1 MKRTAAEYSR
11 LLALLDEVLDLPEES
26 RAAWVDEL
34 PEADA
39 DIAPTLRR
47 MLARTAHET
56 TEIDELQGRIAVA
69 VLEAAARPDAACLR
83 SGDLIGPYELVR
95 EIGRGGM
102 GFVWLAKR
110 ADGAFKRSVALKL
123 PYAAW
128 TGRLAERM
136 SRERDILAGL
146 EHPNIARFYDAG
158 IDTLGRPFM
167 AMEYVEG
174 QAIDVYCRER
184 QLSLRDQ
191 LGLVLKVA
199 KAVAF
204 AHSKLVVHRDLKPAN
219 MMVTG
224 EGEVRLLDFG
234 IAKLIEGDSGGAPE
248 TQFAGRLLTPHYAS
262 PEQIRGAAIGTAT
275 DVYSLAVVTYE
286 LLTGTRPY
294 RLKRQNAAE
303 LAEAIAETDP
313 PNASA
318 VAHDAVLRRQLRG
331 DLDSI
336 LNKAMKKNPSDRYGS
351 VEAFSNDLQR
361 YLNGE
366 AVLARPDG
374 AAYRLRKLAGRH
386 RLALSAACVI
396 VLALSAATSVSLM
409 QAGEAK
415 RQAARATATKEF
427 LLRVFR
433 ANDPRIATDKPRS
446 EITARELLDV
456 SASRIEKEFAGQPDL
471 QIELLGL
478 TADMYDTMSEEKQ
491 YAAAQKRR
499 IELARAYY
507 GANDPIV
514 IQGLLSE
521 ADGACQ
527 RQDYNKVQRLLDETD
542 VALRSSGQDHG
553 LLRANW
559 LRTRARMLSSMGGR
573 QEESRHTLDQ
583 ALALYEEVAPR
594 SNDYA
599 AALSLASLD
608 QTERGDNRQAARF
621 LVRALEV
628 AQAAPG
634 RDDSMIADFLYNLA
648 RNQERL
654 GEFSAAE
661 ATYARAEKQARETYG
676 VRNAVYWIA
685 LAYHARLLHQRGQRE
700 RADALFANMLAV
712 IPKDWSTNG
721 NDKWA
726 RETYAE
732 CLTAEGRAREAIPLL
747 EESQQYFLSHFR
759 SDFTV
764 REVRR
769 KLADAYDQ
777 VGRTAEAGTLLQ
789 AARDES
795 IAKDAPASPWVMRMR
810 ERRARF
816 LLDHSQPRDPDFAAA
831 DAELHVVL
839 EKAGDRP
846 LLEVALAHSDLS
858 RIAAA
863 RRDTLL
869 ALRESNE
876 ALAALARVQGIYD
889 VRVQPQLWL
898 VHSAQLLRS
907 GDAAAAGEWA
917 AKALQASIA
926 YDAPASRAIAD
937 AQSAARL
944 ADAASIEYA
953 LGTASARRIRD
964 MSTGNNERMP

>member
-1 MKRTAAEYSR
+1 MKRTAAEYAR
-11 LLALLDEVLDLPEES
+11 LLALLDVVLDLPAQA
-26 RAAWVDEL
+26 RAGWVNEL

-39 DIAPTLRR
+39 ALAPTLRR
-47 MLARTAHET
+47 MLAATAT
-56 TEIDELQGRIAVA
+56 QATDEIVELQGRIAMA
-69 VLEAAARPDAACLR
+69 VLEATAQPETPGLKT
-83 SGDLIGPYELVR
+83 GELIGPYELVR

-102 GFVWLAKR
+102 GLVWLARR

-158 IDTLGRPFM
+158 IDLMGRPFM

-184 QLSLRDQ
+184 QLSLRDR
-191 LGLVLKVA
+191 LRLVLKVA
-199 KAVAF
+199 KAVAY

-219 MMVTG
+219 MLVTG

-234 IAKLIEGDSGGAPE
+234 IAKLIEGDPDADAAE

-286 LLTGTRPY
+286 LLTRTRPY
-294 RLKRQNAAE
+294 RLKRQGAAE
-303 LAEAIAETDP
+303 LAEAIAEADP
-313 PNASA
+313 QAASA
-318 VAHDAVLRRQLRG
+318 AAQEASLKRQLRG
-331 DLDSI
+331 DLDAI
-336 LNKAMKKNPSDRYGS
+336 LNKAMKKNPGDRYGS
-351 VEAFSNDLQR
+351 VEAFASDLQR
-361 YLNGE
+361 YLRGE

-374 AAYRLRKLAGRH
+374 AAYRLRKVAGRH
-386 RLALSAACVI
+386 RVALSAACAI
-396 VLALSAATSVSLM
+396 LIALSAATGVSVM
-409 QAGEAK
+409 QAREARK
-415 RQAARATATKEF
+415 QAARATATKEF

-433 ANDPRIATDKPRS
+433 ANDPRIAADKPRG
-446 EITARELLDV
+446 ELTARELLDV
-456 SASRIEKEFAGQPDL
+456 GASRIEKEFAGQPEL

-491 YAAAQKRR
+491 YAAAQRRR

-507 GANDPIV
+507 GANHPIV
-514 IQGLLSE
+514 IQGQLSE

-527 RQDYNKVQRLLDETD
+527 RQDYGKAQRLLEETD
-542 VALRSSGQDHG
+542 FALRTSGQDHT

-559 LRTRARMLSSMGGR
+559 LRTKARMLSSMADR
-573 QEESRHTLDQ
+573 REDFAHTLDQ
-583 ALALYEEVAPR
+583 ALALYEEVAPQ

-608 QTERGDNRQAARF
+608 ETERGDNRKAAQF
-621 LVRALEV
+621 LVRALAV

-634 RDDSMIADFLYNLA
+634 RDDSIIADFLYNLA

-654 GEFSAAE
+654 GDFSAAE
-661 ATYARAEKQARETYG
+661 ATYNRAETQARETYG
-676 VRNAVYWIA
+676 ERNAVYWIT

-700 RADALFANMLAV
+700 RADALFAKMLAA
-712 IPKDWSTNG
+712 IPQDWSTNG

-732 CLTAEGRAREAIPLL
+732 CLAADGRARQALPLL
-747 EESQQYFLSHFR
+747 EQSQQYFLAHYR

-769 KLADAYDQ
+769 KLGDAYDQ
-777 VGRTAEAGTLLQ
+777 IGRTADARKLLQ

-795 IAKDAPASPWVMRMR
+795 VLKDAPASPWNLRMR
-810 ERRARF
+810 ERWGRF
-816 LLDHSQPRDPDFAAA
+816 LLDHAEPRDPDFAAA
-831 DAELHVVL
+831 DAELHEVL
-839 EKAGDRP
+839 QKAADRP
-846 LLEVALAHSDLS
+846 SVEIALVHSDLS
-858 RIAAA
+858 RMAAA
-863 RRDTLL
+863 RGDTPL
-869 ALRESNE
+869 ALRESTE
-876 ALAALARVQGIYD
+876 ALAALGRVQGIYD
-889 VRVQPQLWL
+889 VRVQPRLWL
-898 VHSAQLLRS
+898 VHSAQLLKS
-907 GDAAAAGEWA
+907 GDAAGAREWA
-917 AKALQASIA
+917 AKALQASLR
-926 YDAPASRAIAD
+926 YDAATSRTIAD
-937 AQSAARL
+937 AKNFIRL
-944 ADAASIEYA
+944 AD
-953 LGTASARRIRD
+953 TAPI
-964 MSTGNNERMP
+964 GK